1 MIKWNKHLNPHQQQ
15 AIINKRDKQKCLI
28 NMWCGTGKTRTF
40 TISLF
45 QDNLDINVIVFPS
58 LGLINQY
65 NNDYF
70 LNQDN
75 IFKDNFYKFQCLA
88 FCSDSDTKLK
98 LKTSTIRYS
107 TSEKTCKS
115 FMKKKEKKIVLVT
128 YQSFEKF
135 INICIDIDIQID
147 RLIFDEAHHIV
158 GDKTQD
164 IVFNNNKLNN
174 IVSKTEFY
182 TATPVNKNGI
192 VMYDRDEPDNSDC
205 GVLACEY
212 LYYQAVEDKICKAFT
227 TNISLYCQKPEYKNK
242 YQPIFELIIRACLS
256 GEYDYWNILTYHSYV
271 NENNYGDSFVKD
283 FISPKNQR
291 LLKSRFTKIQ
301 DEEFP
306 HTKSLFTI
314 ENVKL
319 GGIYTTIKKR
329 EKILEDFDRK
339 VEGRIYILASCNTL
353 NEGIDTKWANMGI
366 PINPSQSIVKE
377 SQRIGRLVRTPEPN
391 MPNSVILIPC
401 LIDITKYDNLDDSHE
416 QDKMIRQELSETGN
430 FNAALNVISAFK
442 YQYDSEL
449 FEMCLKYPNMY
460 SPKEVK
466 ENLEKHNLNVEE
478 SKRDLIDNIKYICN
492 KENIEIEFNSK
503 EGLNET
509 ELLNVVALEADKTIE
524 IHTQDYDTPIEY
536 INEESDDDIPLR
548 LFRDENNNYSPIIS
562 NKNKKINKRN
572 INPPKKRK
580 PILNIHT
587 HPDLDVLWKIDTTKL
602 NKGFGQGILD
612 VKIDRNQHKWKD
624 TLQTVVKYINENDKR
639 PSNSDKD
646 KEIKQLGS
654 WLSTQKTNY
663 SKKTYIMK
671 EPEIQKEW
679 ERFTDKYSKYFQ
691 DNNTIWKD
699 TLQTVSQYIDENDK
713 RPPYNDKDKEI
724 KQLGKWLSD
733 QKTKYSKKTDI
744 MKKPEIQKEWE
755 TFTDKYSKYFQDN
768 ITIWKDNLQTVSQY
782 IDENDK
788 RPSQYDKNKEIKQL
802 GKWLSHQKTNY
813 SKKTQIMKE
822 PEIQKEWETFT
833 YKYSKYFDKKT
844 KKKNMSKPEIQSKT
858 ETTNNT
864 ISNKPKPKSVL
875 SELHQKYKTM
885 NSQNLH
891 NHFQENQ
898 NDWKS
903 YHKISKE
910 NEESFPEEEIPRNRI
925 INKLENLPGKK
936 KKDVVDLGCGYGEI
950 SQHFKNNNRFSFQN
964 FDHVSCNEYVISRDI
979 KDTRLDDSSIDIAI
993 MCLSMWGSNC
1003 KDYLKEVCRILDTG
1017 GTLYIVEAYKR
1028 WNDNDE
1034 NKNRLVELL
1043 EQNKFKVMEQ
1053 IDEKFMYIECR
1064 K

>member
-205 GVLACEY
+205 GVLAYEY

-391 MPNSVILIPC
+391 MPNAVILIPC
-401 LIDITKYDNLDDSHE
+401 LIDITIYDNLDDPHE

-612 VKIDRNQHKWKD
+612 VKIDWNQHKWKD
-624 TLQTVVKYINENDKR
+624 TLQTVAKYIDENDKP
-639 PSNSDKD
+639 PSKHDKN

-654 WLSTQKTNY
+654 WLSTQKKNY

-679 ERFTDKYSKYFQ
+679 E
-691 DNNTIWKD
+691 
-699 TLQTVSQYIDENDK
+699 
-713 RPPYNDKDKEI
+713 
-724 KQLGKWLSD
+724 
-733 QKTKYSKKTDI
+733 
-744 MKKPEIQKEWE
+744 
-755 TFTDKYSKYFQDN
+755 TFTD
-768 ITIWKDNLQTVSQY
+768 
-782 IDENDK
+782 
-788 RPSQYDKNKEIKQL
+788 
-802 GKWLSHQKTNY
+802 
-813 SKKTQIMKE
+813 
-822 PEIQKEWETFT
+822 
-833 YKYSKYFDKKT
+833 KYSKYFDKKT

-858 ETTNNT
+858 ETTNKT
-864 ISNKPKPKSVL
+864 ITSKPKAKSVL

-910 NEESFPEEEIPRNRI
+910 NEESFPEEDIPRNRI
-925 INKLENLPGKK
+925 INRLENLPGKK

-1003 KDYLKEVCRILDTG
+1003 KDYLKEVCRILDIG

-1043 EQNKFKVMEQ
+1043 EQNKFKIMEQ